1 MSKMKKTERGRHMPA
16 KRVSVKKASV
26 KKAVRLLTEKPEKP
40 KQLSKLGEWMQA
52 HPNGIGL
59 IIHDMRAVMK

>member
-1 MSKMKKTERGRHMPA
+1 MSAKK
-16 KRVSVKKASV
+16 VSAKKAAV
-26 KKAVRLLTEKPEKP
+26 KKAVRLQTEKPEKP
-40 KQLSKLGEWMQA
+40 RRLSKLGEWMRA

>member
-1 MSKMKKTERGRHMPA
+1 MLAKKVP
-16 KRVSVKKASV
+16 V
-26 KKAVRLLTEKPEKP
+26 KKAVKKKAVKKTANIRSGKSKTQEKP
-40 KQLSKLGEWMQA
+40 KRLSKLGEWMRA